1 MIGVYEGDCVMRII
15 IVVMATLFRSFVRLF
30 LKNDIPPIF
39 EMLIGVFENPSL
51 HMRGLK
57 REFER
62 KYVSYND
69 YERHLLQ

>member
-1 MIGVYEGDCVMRII
+1 MRII
-15 IVVMATLFRSFVRLF
+15 IVVMATSFRSFVRLF

-51 HMRGLK
+51 PMRGLK

-62 KYVSYND
+62 KYVVYND
-69 YERHLLQ
+69 